1 MTPYKIFITLKDNN
15 LAGPKAQNYTLA
27 VNILSKPKVVSGL
40 TGTTQIAKPQIQREL
55 ISGKVLEIDR
65 YGNVVLQFYPF
76 TIAQQ
81 ITQILKNSHSIKAYT
96 LEDDVEIEYLSANQ
110 NNLTFKLKVQRPE
123 LISVGQELDGI
134 IFEIAKRI
142 FLWNAYGNVS
152 YELREGYQMESELS
166 IQN

>member
-1 MTPYKIFITLKDNN
+1 
-15 LAGPKAQNYTLA
+15 
-27 VNILSKPKVVSGL
+27 
-40 TGTTQIAKPQIQREL
+40 
-55 ISGKVLEIDR
+55 
-65 YGNVVLQFYPF
+65 
-76 TIAQQ
+76 
-81 ITQILKNSHSIKAYT
+81 LKNSHSIKAYT

-152 YELREGYQMESELS
+152 YELREGY
-166 IQN
+166 